1 MRGFRPNFTRVA
13 MCFLTLTLLSGMGL
27 MIYSFIDKA
36 GLNLLLFGVTIA
48 LTSTALCLIVICN
61 QPSLSSR
68 RSSTCECYESSEAIG
83 SAFQM
88 GSPPSYEEVVRN
100 PRAFPK
106 TDQFTGNSR
115 NIEAVDTTT
124 ATRVNWSEAT
134 SADGLPP
141 SYCDVVVTA
150 GSHSIEVTNTTTTR
164 VNCSEGT
171 SADGLPPSYYDEVVV
186 AGSHSSK
193 VTHTTTTLS
202 QVDCSEGTPG
212 NIQESCNVDLH
223 SHADQNITVMR
234 TVQDEEELPP
244 SYDQVTQ
251 NVLNNACFVL
261 VI

>member
-13 MCFLTLTLLSGMGL
+13 MCFLTLTLLSGMSL

-68 RSSTCECYESSEAIG
+68 RSSACECYESSEAIG

-88 GSPPSYEEVVRN
+88 DSPPSYEEVVRN

-124 ATRVNWSEAT
+124 ATRVNCSEAT

-141 SYCDVVVTA
+141 SHCDVVVTA
-150 GSHSIEVTNTTTTR
+150 GSHSIEVTNTTTTQ

-171 SADGLPPSYYDEVVV
+171 SADGLPPSYYDVVVV
-186 AGSHSSK
+186 AGSHSSE
-193 VTHTTTTLS
+193 VTHTTTT
-202 QVDCSEGTPG
+202 QVDCSEELHAG

-223 SHADQNITVMR
+223 SHVDQNITVMR
-234 TVQDEEELPP
+234 TGQDEEELPP